1 MDVDVDGEEPRYQ
14 GSDDDEFEQVER
26 FDEIRL
32 NDGDGLKIL
41 DDSTS
46 FRFGC
51 CDCGLV
57 HEVKIERHSDGIVL
71 RFYRDE

>member
-1 MDVDVDGEEPRYQ
+1 M
-14 GSDDDEFEQVER
+14 DDDEFEQVER
-26 FDEIRL
+26 FEEIRL
-32 NDGDGLKIL
+32 NEGDGLKIL
-41 DDSTS
+41 EDSTS

-57 HEVKIERHSDGIVL
+57 HEVKIERHPDGIVL